1 MSKQTEQRPSARGMR
16 YRRATP
22 AFSAGLIIMAGA
34 LIAGLGLWALYGLYR
49 DVMREAAL
57 QRVRDQGELIIRQFA
72 DQPVVRRGMPDD
84 PGWQTLRNL
93 LASLR
98 QIEPD
103 LEYVSVAEQEEI
115 LFHERARRENLI
127 AATPVL
133 VNRQLLSGP
142 GSNMPVLTFT
152 LTVPGPGGQ
161 ERSVQAAIRR
171 AAVQREESASL
182 QLITSMFR
190 LSAAIIM
197 LAFLFA
203 VLLVGWNIR
212 HDAIRQRRRQAE
224 EHLAFAGALADGIIH
239 DLRNPLSS
247 LRLDV
252 QMLAREAERGA
263 DARPERMAELA
274 GRALRTMERE
284 DAVLREFLYV
294 AKPDGRDM
302 ETIDFNGCVR
312 ESIDLVAARFEKDA
326 TALAVELAP
335 AALPVTVYPVSL
347 KRAVVNVLT
356 NAREAAAGNGVV
368 KVVTRSERGMA
379 VLCVDDDGS
388 GIEPSE
394 RERIFDMFYTTRPEG
409 TGLGLSL
416 ARTAVMKSGGTI
428 SAGKAELRGA
438 RITIA
443 LPLAGPAATGG

>member
-1 MSKQTEQRPSARGMR
+1 
-16 YRRATP
+16 
-22 AFSAGLIIMAGA
+22 MAGA
-34 LIAGLGLWALYGLYR
+34 LIAGLGLWALHGLYL
-49 DVMREAAL
+49 DVMREAAI

-72 DQPVVRRGMPDD
+72 EQAVVRRGAPDD
-84 PGWQTLRNL
+84 PGWQNLRNL
-93 LASLR
+93 LASLC

-103 LEYVSVAEQEEI
+103 LEYVSVTEQEEI
-115 LFHERARRENLI
+115 LFHDRVRRENVNSVP
-127 AATPVL
+127 PVL

-142 GSNMPVLTFT
+142 GTNMPVITFT
-152 LTVPGPGGQ
+152 VVVPGPGGQ
-161 ERSVQAAIRR
+161 ERSVQTAIRR
-171 AAVQREESASL
+171 DAVLRAESASL
-182 QLITSMFR
+182 QPITSMFR
-190 LSAAIIM
+190 LSVAIIM

-203 VLLVGWNIR
+203 VLLVAWNIR
-212 HDAIRQRRRQAE
+212 RDALRQRRRQAE

-263 DARPERMAELA
+263 GARPERMAELA
-274 GRALRTMERE
+274 SRALRTMERE

-302 ETIDFNGCVR
+302 ETIDFNACVR
-312 ESIDLVAARFEKDA
+312 ESIDLVAARFEKDG
-326 TALAVELAP
+326 TVLSVGLAA
-335 AALPVTVYPVSL
+335 AALPVAVYPVSL

-356 NAREAAAGNGVV
+356 NAREATAGRGAV
-368 KVVTRSERGMA
+368 KVATFRDGERA
-379 VLCVDDDGS
+379 ILQVEDDGP
-388 GIEPSE
+388 GIAPSDS
-394 RERIFDMFYTTRPEG
+394 ERIFDMFYTTRPEG

-428 SAGKAELRGA
+428 SAGKGALRGA

-443 LPLAGPAATGG
+443 LPLAGLLPAGG